1 MKKVIILIL
10 LITNGILYAN
20 EIYKIK
26 NGNLFKSDDTYV
38 LINDYDYVE
47 PILNGKNIGYIA
59 RLEKSWDYTFYF
71 FDKNGNQVTS
81 FDIGNSYE
89 VPSVNFSPNE
99 KFIVL
104 EDGTWIIRGI
114 EIFSYPSFSKISEAT
129 YKRLYFWIDNYLYFN
144 AISDEQIKGFPR
156 DDDNY
161 CYLCRINPYTQKKE
175 TIIKWNDC
183 NQYEVK
189 SYDYGK
195 IKIENMYVDNVDDWH
210 DNNKW
215 KYRELTIV
223 VSDCSFK
230 KAYINDD
237 LVRFRKEPDLSG
249 EKISNF
255 KKNDEIIVLSRTEK
269 KSFVEGVNN
278 YWYLVQDN
286 QGIIGYVFGEYVTIK
301 Q

>member
-1 MKKVIILIL
+1 
-10 LITNGILYAN
+10 
-20 EIYKIK
+20 
-26 NGNLFKSDDTYV
+26 
-38 LINDYDYVE
+38 
-47 PILNGKNIGYIA
+47 
-59 RLEKSWDYTFYF
+59 
-71 FDKNGNQVTS
+71 
-81 FDIGNSYE
+81 
-89 VPSVNFSPNE
+89 
-99 KFIVL
+99 
-104 EDGTWIIRGI
+104 
-114 EIFSYPSFSKISEAT
+114 
-129 YKRLYFWIDNYLYFN
+129 
-144 AISDEQIKGFPR
+144 
-156 DDDNY
+156 
-161 CYLCRINPYTQKKE
+161 
-175 TIIKWNDC
+175 
-183 NQYEVK
+183 
-189 SYDYGK
+189 
-195 IKIENMYVDNVDDWH
+195 MYVDNVDDWH
-210 DNNKW
+210 DYNKW